1 MNAPSRNA
9 EEMAG
14 GCAQKNSML
23 PKIIVVVGPT
33 ASGKSSLALSLAH
46 TFDGEI
52 VNADSRQLYSEMI
65 IGTAMP
71 TFDDAKTG
79 AMMVETIPHHL
90 YAIASP
96 ANPMTV
102 TEYTEK
108 ADTITHEI
116 LEHSHIPLVVGGTG
130 FYVQSIVDT
139 IEFPHA
145 PPNEVLRQQL
155 EKLPLSKLQEM
166 LKEKNPVAYARIDIK
181 NPRRVMRALEIAEA
195 GAGDWVRLEPRYDVL
210 MLGVRR
216 EREVLFATIDTRVDQ
231 MMRDGLLEE
240 VEMLS
245 KKYGDA
251 PTFDAIGYKELIRF
265 LKNEITLEK
274 AVEEIKQHTRDYAK
288 RQLTWFSRDI
298 RIHWVTTVEDAKK
311 LVADF
316 LQ

>member
-1 MNAPSRNA
+1 MNALLHNA

-14 GCAQKNSML
+14 GCARKNNML

-33 ASGKSSLALSLAH
+33 ASGKSSLALSLAAE
-46 TFDGEI
+46 FEGEI

-79 AMMVETIPHHL
+79 AMTVETIPHHL

-108 ADTITHEI
+108 ADTIIHEI
-116 LEHSHIPLVVGGTG
+116 LERSHIPLVVGGTG

-145 PPNEVLRQQL
+145 PPNEVLRQSL
-155 EKLPLSKLQEM
+155 KDAPLSTLQEM
-166 LKEKNPVAYARIDIK
+166 LKEKNPVAYARIDLQ
-181 NPRRVMRALEIAEA
+181 NPRRLMRALEIAEA
-195 GAGDWVRLEPRYDVL
+195 GTGDWVRLEPRYDVL

-216 EREVLFATIDTRVDQ
+216 EREALFAAIDTRVDQ
-231 MMRDGLLEE
+231 MMQDGLLGE
-240 VEMLS
+240 VKTLWA
-245 KKYGDA
+245 KYGDA
-251 PTFDAIGYKELIRF
+251 PAFDAIGYKELIRF

-274 AVEEIKQHTRDYAK
+274 AVEEIKHHTRDYAK
-288 RQLTWFSRDI
+288 RQLTWFSRDT
-298 RIHWVTTVEDAKK
+298 RIHWVKTNEDAKK
-311 LVADF
+311 LIADF
-316 LQ
+316 F